1 MFTYFKHLQH
11 NAAKKREQ
19 RDTRDPADWMA
30 RNPLAPASPRAQM
43 SVRFMT
49 PLIGRDKSNDWQTV
63 CRWVQL
69 TGESLLRQTD
79 PNWDWVICGQDRPES
94 LPDDPRVTFVP
105 FPFPTG
111 GAISDKNRKKRMA
124 IRHMAHQPPRDGYL
138 FMLDADDICH
148 PALVEYILGDNN
160 GHGYYLP
167 HGWMAD
173 VAARK
178 LMPLGQPA
186 QGYSSAQP
194 FFKPCGSSAAVR
206 FDTRRGPSGAGPAH
220 ERGRHA
226 QLVENVARYGLT
238 LQPVP
243 FDAMIYCFNHGDNT
257 QALRGATESRVA
269 RIAENAVDADMQ
281 ADILTRF
288 GLTDTPEF

>member
-1 MFTYFKHLQH
+1 M
-11 NAAKKREQ
+11 
-19 RDTRDPADWMA
+19 
-30 RNPLAPASPRAQM
+30 
-43 SVRFMT
+43 
-49 PLIGRDKSNDWQTV
+49 
-63 CRWVQL
+63 
-69 TGESLLRQTD
+69 
-79 PNWDWVICGQDRPES
+79 GQ
-94 LPDDPRVTFVP
+94 
-105 FPFPTG
+105 
-111 GAISDKNRKKRMA
+111 
-124 IRHMAHQPPRDGYL
+124 
-138 FMLDADDICH
+138 
-148 PALVEYILGDNN
+148 
-160 GHGYYLP
+160 
-167 HGWMAD
+167 
-173 VAARK
+173 
-178 LMPLGQPA
+178 
-186 QGYSSAQP
+186 
-194 FFKPCGSSAAVR
+194 VR